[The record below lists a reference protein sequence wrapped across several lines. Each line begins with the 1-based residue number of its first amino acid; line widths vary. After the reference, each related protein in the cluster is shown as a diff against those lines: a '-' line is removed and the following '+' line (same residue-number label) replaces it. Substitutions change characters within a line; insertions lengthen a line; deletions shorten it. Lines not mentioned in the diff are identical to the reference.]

1 MTSCFGTQQ
10 RCELRDTCLKL
21 WQALTHVVHCAR
33 SITKMLFQTLSSS
46 MVLLM
51 AFSSA
56 MGRRT
61 RLTPY
66 TVHSDSSTYK
76 PHATVGRG

>member
-1 MTSCFGTQQ
+1 
-10 RCELRDTCLKL
+10 
-21 WQALTHVVHCAR
+21 
-33 SITKMLFQTLSSS
+33 

-66 TVHSDSSTYK
+66 TVHSDSSTCSMQ
-76 PHATVGRG
+76 HNGML

>member
-1 MTSCFGTQQ
+1 
-10 RCELRDTCLKL
+10 
-21 WQALTHVVHCAR
+21 
-33 SITKMLFQTLSSS
+33 

-56 MGRRT
+56 IGRRT

-66 TVHSDSSTYK
+66 TVHSDSSTCGTSIPCQSNTPTMRFLK
-76 PHATVGRG
+76 PVLQAVGILQFWSENLRRAGEKQPYSALHI